1 MTDYGFKNHV
11 RPTVDQLCGLNSLAF
26 GTQWGLWATDE
37 QFCHLLGVPVAEFM
51 ERRSFAPPRDLWDAK
66 RVAEELNV
74 PEPHVSILHA
84 QGRIIGWR
92 DDEVG
97 AITYPAYQFI
107 GGKLFNRVQ
116 QIVETLRSV
125 GLDDKEIGWY
135 LFTPKYEFGEFAYA
149 HLVDESSD
157 HAHWVMRQF
166 KDIINGRRSSKYIHD
181 NDPGITKDTVTP
193 VSMVKG
199 WRSLK
204 SAEAVEREA
213 EAHYSLRVD
222 SAINLEKLIGVSFK
236 TLLLREHMSSP
247 FPSSHDWIKSSE
259 LCESFGVVE
268 EELDK
273 LLTPAP
279 DSEKWKREHDG
290 DAVYRYECFVRDDE
304 GRIAIHPVA
313 RRLEVLLNKLAKA
326 GYYTYGA
333 HPITCQYF
341 YLGNVSMIDYALI
354 SPEHEEAIISLL
366 ERTIKST
373 KEANERKR
381 GKKKN
386 DEEEL

>member
-1 MTDYGFKNHV
+1 MVDFSFKNHV
-11 RPTVDQLCGLNSLAF
+11 RPTVDQLCGLNSLAL

-37 QFCHLLGVPVAEFM
+37 QFCHLLGIPVAEFM
-51 ERRSFAPPRDLWDAK
+51 ERRSFAPPRDLWDAN
-66 RVAEELNV
+66 RVTEELNV

-92 DDEVG
+92 DDEAE
-97 AITYPAYQFI
+97 AIVYPAHQFI
-107 GGKLFNRVQ
+107 DGKLFNRVQ
-116 QIVETLRSV
+116 QIVETLRSA
-125 GLDDKEIGWY
+125 GLDDNKIDWY

-149 HLVDESSD
+149 HLADESSD
-157 HAHWVMRQF
+157 HAQWVMRQF
-166 KDIINGRRSSKYIHD
+166 KDIINGGRVSNYIRD

-193 VSMVKG
+193 VSMVKE

-213 EAHYSLRVD
+213 EAHYPLRVD
-222 SAINLEKLIGVSFK
+222 RAINLEKLIGVSFK
-236 TLLLREHMSSP
+236 TLLLRKHMSSP
-247 FPSSHDWIKSSE
+247 FPANLDWIKSSE
-259 LCESFGVVE
+259 LCESFGVTE

-279 DSEKWKREHDG
+279 TSEKWKREYKG
-290 DAVYRYECFVRDDE
+290 ESVYNYASFVRDSA
-304 GRIAIHPVA
+304 GRVTIHPVA
-313 RRLEVLLNKLAKA
+313 HRIEVLLDELAEA

-333 HPITCQYF
+333 SPIWGNHL

-366 ERTIKST
+366 ERTIKRT

-381 GKKKN
+381 GKKKS
-386 DEEEL
+386 DTEEL